1 LASAAFSGTCCMTE
15 GAQVQGITPSIAI
28 SCRADGALGGM
39 AGKGEEQRH
48 GQQAGSV
55 MQALAADW
63 KHPSIL
69 LLIALASWY
78 SKEESSCKLSIL
90 NAVLLLM
97 IKTLPH
103 DPSTRIPSM

>member
-1 LASAAFSGTCCMTE
+1 MREGT
-15 GAQVQGITPSIAI
+15 QVQGVILTIVL
-28 SCRADGALGGM
+28 SCRADGALGGV
-39 AGKGEEQRH
+39 AGEGEEQRH

-63 KHPSIL
+63 KHPSVL

-78 SKEESSCKLSIL
+78 SKQESSCELSFL

-97 IKTLPH
+97 IKTQVPM
-103 DPSTRIPSM
+103 TGIRAIGM